1 MTYRT
6 IGTVLKEKT
15 YYHILVII
23 LVCGVWINLHY
34 IGMSL
39 AKSSYLLVL
48 VLIGAAGV
56 AAAGGGSSS

>member
-15 YYHILVII
+15 YYHILAVI
-23 LVCGVWINLHY
+23 LVCGVWINLYY

-48 VLIGAAGV
+48 VLIGVDGV
-56 AAAGGGSSS
+56 DDAGGGSSS